1 MDRPGTSL
9 TPGPGG
15 DYTNYKSLA
24 IKSLIESTPL
34 LTANNYS
41 MWRKKFKKLFKLQ
54 VIFKIMNGDDSTCL
68 NEDTNQE
75 FVAHILAKLNA
86 NSYNNIIDNCNEDDA
101 KVIWISTQEHFASSQ
116 SANRALFVNGF
127 LHLLMGSN
135 IETFIKTIK
144 IYLKNMT
151 KFGIELP
158 SDIIAYL
165 VLFKFPSLMQHMKS
179 QIMHSTTDMKVDVVL
194 NHLIQHKNKSIAEGE
209 RVEPINVALYR
220 GPRCENG
227 KQNPAVTSHSSSL
240 CWFKFPK
247 LKPSNVPNQGSK
259 KAKPKAKDE
268 AHFYSFFCGLS
279 SNVPTNPIN

>member
-116 SANRALFVNGF
+116 SANRALFVNCF

-135 IETFIKTIK
+135 IDTFIKTIK

-151 KFGIELP
+151 KVGIELP

-209 RVEPINVALYR
+209 RVEPVNVALYR
-220 GPRCENG
+220 GP
-227 KQNPAVTSHSSSL
+227 
-240 CWFKFPK
+240 
-247 LKPSNVPNQGSK
+247 
-259 KAKPKAKDE
+259 
-268 AHFYSFFCGLS
+268 
-279 SNVPTNPIN
+279 